1 MRQTGIFGIDIPQL
15 SDKPDIT
22 VVSDAI
28 DAVEKNSGG
37 RIEHLKASFEG
48 NNITLSSTVRDK
60 QYTKYYEGLTVMFES
75 PMTLNMSGTYT
86 VSIYNLSQQPLK
98 LKTRV
103 VKGDVVMATWT
114 EQDGFKVANIAGG
127 GGSTSKIS
135 VTQNAHGFNFTA
147 VTYDSQLAKYVPT
160 DISKGVQC
168 EGIAVNID
176 ENTFDLYMEGFVDV
190 DADVRDDQGEGFV
203 SDEYYFASET
213 VAGKMQKEKPTTIVQ
228 PLVYAIRLENSLKFY
243 INVAQP
249 HDITHTLL
257 TQENMNS
264 YGFASSADIE
274 NINMKDNKQ
283 QDWIVGFQNSI
294 IKPDYQ
300 NEDIMT
306 YIQDPGTKLLG
317 KVYWDKSV
325 IPPRPYWCA
334 NTNTDVSVTNNFRL
348 ISLDEIGNSIYRS
361 TTYYSVVNNVTYT
374 IRRAGPIIVYNA
386 IGQLKGTFN
395 GVTTLTTISDARFI
409 PAATVLIHS
418 IISGGLMLD
427 GSVDNKGNITL
438 RFDKPTTDPFV
449 SIIGT
454 GIKYVY

>member
-190 DADVRDDQGEGFV
+190 DVDVRDDKGEGFA

-228 PLVYAIRLENSLKFY
+228 PLVYAIRLETSLKFY
-243 INVAQP
+243 INVSNP
-249 HDITHTLL
+249 HDIRHTLL
-257 TQENMNS
+257 TQENMES
-264 YGFASSADIE
+264 YGFASSADVEEIKTKEEFNRKLIE
-274 NINMKDNKQ
+274 ANEGFKTGVKYIDEPGQKKMYGIYYDRSKEPFVPYIALVDNNDTELTQNFAIATVAEAAWRNYRDNIITM
-283 QDWIVGFQNSI
+283 
-294 IKPDYQ
+294 
-300 NEDIMT
+300 
-306 YIQDPGTKLLG
+306 
-317 KVYWDKSV
+317 
-325 IPPRPYWCA
+325 
-334 NTNTDVSVTNNFRL
+334 
-348 ISLDEIGNSIYRS
+348 IGS
-361 TTYYSVVNNVTYT
+361 NVTS
-374 IRRAGPIIVYNA
+374 G
-386 IGQLKGTFN
+386 IGQW
-395 GVTTLTTISDARFI
+395 TLNTLSAYKQAHIVFSIANPVGGAITHDQYTAVFI
-409 PAATVLIHS
+409 PALGFIWNRQQHPLGPIRLGITGD
-418 IISGGLMLD
+418 IINVTGPGGAYLR
-427 GSVDNKGNITL
+427 VDAIYG
-438 RFDKPTTDPFV
+438 
-449 SIIGT
+449 IGL
-454 GIKYVY
+454 KN